1 MEREKKIKTS
11 RITYCV
17 YYLIVHSGSND
28 SVAGKGKEEKNTSM
42 KLMSVEAAIP
52 PGKANKPF
60 WAHGIDLLGYSLG
73 SKLHALLPFEEPC
86 MPRQT
91 RLIRSSLSFEHT
103 QALLQVKSIPQ
114 EGQMM
119 LMRTHI
125 VKQVIKFHNL

>member
-1 MEREKKIKTS
+1 
-11 RITYCV
+11 
-17 YYLIVHSGSND
+17 
-28 SVAGKGKEEKNTSM
+28 M

-73 SKLHALLPFEEPC
+73 SKWHALLPFEEPC

-114 EGQMM
+114 EGQNDVNAYIHCQAGCKIPQSLM
-119 LMRTHI
+119 LHG
-125 VKQVIKFHNL
+125 